1 MILQV
6 ILCRRADP
14 PTIVVDT
21 EGTILGLE
29 PQSCATL
36 QLCCRADHRRH
47 SRRIIPQSASSLQK
61 VVLVYVYGEW
71 CVLEQSGGIHSE
83 HVTSLPIT
91 TRSLRSDGKLVFDA
105 TNRKRLVSPRK
116 RSLIA
121 CRVGCSTLLRVSVSI
136 RTVISTSLHHEE
148 RVLRSLR
155 VQYLPCVRF
164 GALTGV
170 ELAVHRAQVHR
181 FLVETVMGRRSNRR

>member
-1 MILQV
+1 MFLHV
-6 ILCRRADP
+6 ILCWRADP

-21 EGTILGLE
+21 KGTILGRE

-71 CVLEQSGGIHSE
+71 CVLKQSGGIHSE
-83 HVTSLPIT
+83 HVSSLPIT
-91 TRSLRSDGKLVFDA
+91 TRSLSSEGKLVFNA
-105 TNRKRLVSPRK
+105 TDRKRLVSPRK

-121 CRVGCSTLLRVSVSI
+121 RRVGCSTLLRVSVSI
-136 RTVISTSLHHEE
+136 RTVISSSLHPEE
-148 RVLRSLR
+148 RVLGSLR
-155 VQYLPCVRF
+155 VQYVPCVRF
-164 GALTGV
+164 RALTRV
-170 ELAVHRAQVHR
+170 ELAVHGAQMH
-181 FLVETVMGRRSNRR
+181 

>member
-1 MILQV
+1 MILHV
-6 ILCRRADP
+6 ILCWRASP
-14 PTIVVDT
+14 PSIVVDT
-21 EGTILGLE
+21 EGTILGRE

-71 CVLEQSGGIHSE
+71 CVLKQSGGIHSE
-83 HVTSLPIT
+83 HVVSLPIT

-121 CRVGCSTLLRVSVSI
+121 RRVGSTLLRVSVSI
-136 RTVISTSLHHEE
+136 RTVISSSLHHEE

-164 GALTGV
+164 GALTRV
-170 ELAVHRAQVHR
+170 EFAVHRAQMHR
-181 FLVETVMGRRSNRR
+181 LLVETVMGRRSNRR